1 MIGVTIEA
9 HLKTSGI
16 SGSEKMSISKTE
28 GIVLKYTN
36 LGEADKILTILTRN
50 NGKIKAIAKGC
61 RKPKSSLLSSSEVFV
76 FSEFVLYK
84 GTNFYH
90 ISQALTRETF
100 YNIRKDLLRLSYATY
115 FAELAET
122 VSYEGLPSE
131 RLFLLL
137 AKALYY
143 LSTGE
148 IPMGL
153 LHLGYQ
159 LKLMDISGYR
169 PNLTKCAVCRKTSE
183 EFARFSVGQGGV
195 ICGDCSPYENLT
207 KDGDVFKISQ
217 GTIEAFKFLLNTEIS
232 RLNTKKIDNTI
243 FNEIDKITRS
253 FIQRHLDKRFKSLD
267 FLDGIKDSDF

>member
-1 MIGVTIEA
+1 
-9 HLKTSGI
+9 
-16 SGSEKMSISKTE
+16 MSILKTE
-28 GIVLKYTN
+28 GIVLRQTN
-36 LGEADKILTILTRN
+36 LGEADKILTILTRS

-61 RKPKSSLLSSSEVFV
+61 RKPKSSLLSTSEIFV

-90 ISQALTRETF
+90 ISQAVARETF
-100 YNIRKDLLRLSYATY
+100 YNLRKDLLRLSYATY
-115 FAELAET
+115 FAELAES
-122 VSYEGLPSE
+122 VSEEELQNE
-131 RLFLLL
+131 KLFLLL

-153 LHLGYQ
+153 IYLGYQ

-169 PNLTKCAVCRKTSE
+169 PNLTRCALCREAKE
-183 EFARFSVGQGGV
+183 DYARFSIDLGGV
-195 ICGDCSPYENLT
+195 ICAGCSSGENL
-207 KDGDVFKISQ
+207 KNNGDVFRISQ
-217 GTIEAFKFLLNTEIS
+217 GSIEAFKFLLNTEIS

-253 FIQRHLDKRFKSLD
+253 FIQRHLDKKFKSLE
-267 FLDGIKDSDF
+267 FLDGIKDLDFQC

>member
-1 MIGVTIEA
+1 
-9 HLKTSGI
+9 
-16 SGSEKMSISKTE
+16 MSISKTE

-76 FSEFVLYK
+76 FSEFVIYK
-84 GTNFYH
+84 GANFYH
-90 ISQALTRETF
+90 ISQAATRETF

-115 FAELAET
+115 FAELAEA
-122 VSYEGLPSE
+122 VSDEGIPSE

-137 AKALYY
+137 AKTLYY
-143 LSTGE
+143 LSTEE

-169 PNLTKCAVCRKTSE
+169 PNLARCAVCRKASE
-183 EFARFSVGQGGV
+183 DYIRFSVGLGGV
-195 ICGDCSPYENLT
+195 ICGDCSSDESLR
-207 KDGDVFKISQ
+207 KDGDIFKISQ
-217 GTIEAFKFLLNTEIS
+217 GTVEAFKFLFNTEIS

-253 FIQRHLDKRFKSLD
+253 FIQSHLDKRFKSLD
-267 FLDGIKDSDF
+267 FLDEIKDSGF

>member
-1 MIGVTIEA
+1 MGVA
-9 HLKTSGI
+9 
-16 SGSEKMSISKTE
+16 KTE

-36 LGEADKILTILTRN
+36 LGESDKILTILTRN

-90 ISQALTRETF
+90 ISQAVTRETF

-122 VSYEGLPSE
+122 VSEEGIPCE

-143 LSTGE
+143 LSVGE

-169 PNLTKCAVCRKTSE
+169 PNLSRCGVCRKAQDDFT
-183 EFARFSVGQGGV
+183 RFSVSLGSV
-195 ICGDCSPYENLT
+195 VCSDCSSDESFR
-207 KDGDVFKISQ
+207 KQGDVFKLSP
-217 GTIEAFKFLLNTEIS
+217 GSTEAFKFLLNTEIS

-253 FIQRHLDKRFKSLD
+253 FILNHLDKRFKSLE
-267 FLDGIKDSDF
+267 FLDDIKDSEF

>member
-1 MIGVTIEA
+1 MG
-9 HLKTSGI
+9 
-16 SGSEKMSISKTE
+16 ISKTE

-36 LGEADKILTILTRN
+36 LGESDKILTILTRN

-76 FSEFVLYK
+76 FSEFILYK

-90 ISQALTRETF
+90 ISQAVTREAF

-115 FAELAET
+115 FAELADT
-122 VSYEGLPSE
+122 VSEEGIPSE

-143 LSTGE
+143 LSVGE

-153 LHLGYQ
+153 LNLGYQ

-169 PNLTKCAVCRKTSE
+169 PNLTRCGVCRKAGEDFT
-183 EFARFSVGQGGV
+183 RFSVSLGSAV
-195 ICGDCSPYENLT
+195 CSDCSIDESFR
-207 KDGDVFKISQ
+207 KQGDVFKLSP
-217 GTIEAFKFLLNTEIS
+217 GSTEAFKFLLNTEIS

-253 FIQRHLDKRFKSLD
+253 FILSHLDKRFKSLE
-267 FLDGIKDSDF
+267 FLDDIKDSEF

>member
-1 MIGVTIEA
+1 
-9 HLKTSGI
+9 
-16 SGSEKMSISKTE
+16 MSISKTE

-61 RKPKSSLLSSSEVFV
+61 RKSKSSLLSSSEIFV

-90 ISQALTRETF
+90 ISQAVTRETF

-122 VSYEGLPSE
+122 VSDEEIPSE
-131 RLFLLL
+131 RLFMLL
-137 AKALYY
+137 AKTLYY
-143 LSTGE
+143 LSRGE
-148 IPMGL
+148 IPMGI
-153 LHLGYQ
+153 LHLAYQ

-169 PNLTKCAVCRKTSE
+169 PNLMRCVGCRKVSDE
-183 EFARFSVGQGGV
+183 YKRFSVNLGGV
-195 ICGDCSPYENLT
+195 VCEDCNSDRDFMKSGDI
-207 KDGDVFKISQ
+207 FKISQ

-243 FNEIDKITRS
+243 FNEIDRITRS
-253 FIQRHLDKRFKSLD
+253 FVQCHLDKKFKSLD
-267 FLDGIKDSDF
+267 FLDNIKDSEF

>member
-1 MIGVTIEA
+1 
-9 HLKTSGI
+9 
-16 SGSEKMSISKTE
+16 MSISKTE
-28 GIVLKYTN
+28 GIVLKHTN
-36 LGEADKILTILTRN
+36 LGEADRILTILTRN

-76 FSEFVLYK
+76 FSEFVIYK
-84 GTNFYH
+84 GSNFYH
-90 ISQALTRETF
+90 VSQAATRETF

-115 FAELAET
+115 FAELAEA
-122 VSYEGLPSE
+122 VSDEDIPSE

-137 AKALYY
+137 AKTLYY
-143 LSTGE
+143 LSAGE

-153 LHLGYQ
+153 INLGYQ

-169 PNLTKCAVCRKTSE
+169 PNLTRCAVCRKANE
-183 EFARFSVGQGGV
+183 DYARFSIGMGGV
-195 ICGDCSPYENLT
+195 ICGDCGSDESIR

-217 GTIEAFKFLLNTEIS
+217 GTVEAFKFLLNTEIS

-253 FIQRHLDKRFKSLD
+253 FIQSHLDKKFKSLD
-267 FLDGIKDSDF
+267 FLDDIKDSDF

>member
-1 MIGVTIEA
+1 MP
-9 HLKTSGI
+9 
-16 SGSEKMSISKTE
+16 ISKTE

-61 RKPKSSLLSSSEVFV
+61 RKPKSSLLSSSEIFV

-90 ISQALTRETF
+90 ISQAVTRETF
-100 YNIRKDLLRLSYATY
+100 YNIRKDLLKLSYATY
-115 FAELAET
+115 FAELAEA
-122 VSYEGLPSE
+122 VSEEELPSE

-153 LHLGYQ
+153 IHLGYQ

-169 PNLTKCAVCRKTSE
+169 PNLTRCVHCRNAE
-183 EFARFSVGQGGV
+183 NEYVRFSVALGGV
-195 ICGDCSPYENLT
+195 VCRSCSMDKNAKIE
-207 KDGDVFKISQ
+207 GDVFKISQ

-253 FIQRHLDKRFKSLD
+253 FILRHLDKRFKSLE
-267 FLDGIKDSDF
+267 FLDDIKDSEI

>member
-1 MIGVTIEA
+1 MIGVTIKA
-9 HLKTSGI
+9 RLRTSGI
-16 SGSEKMSISKTE
+16 SGSEEMSISKTE
-28 GIVLKYTN
+28 GIVLKHTN
-36 LGEADKILTILTRN
+36 LGEADRILTILTRN

-76 FSEFVLYK
+76 FSEFVVYK
-84 GTNFYH
+84 GANFYH
-90 ISQALTRETF
+90 VSQASTRETF

-115 FAELAET
+115 FAELAES
-122 VSYEGLPSE
+122 VSDEDIPSE

-137 AKALYY
+137 AKVLYY

-153 LHLGYQ
+153 LHVGYQ

-169 PNLTKCAVCRKTSE
+169 PNLAKCAICGKSSE
-183 EFARFSVGQGGV
+183 DFIKFSVNLGGV
-195 ICGDCSPYENLT
+195 ICGDCSTDERLW
-207 KDGDVFKISQ
+207 KDGDVFKISH
-217 GTIEAFKFLLNTEIS
+217 GTIEVFKFLLNTEIS

-253 FIQRHLDKRFKSLD
+253 FILSHLDKRFKSLD
-267 FLDGIKDSDF
+267 FLDDIKDSGF

>member
-1 MIGVTIEA
+1 
-9 HLKTSGI
+9 
-16 SGSEKMSISKTE
+16 MSISKTE

-61 RKPKSSLLSSSEVFV
+61 RKSKSSLLSSSEIFV

-90 ISQALTRETF
+90 ISQAVTRETF

-122 VSYEGLPSE
+122 VSDEEIPSE
-131 RLFLLL
+131 RLFMLL
-137 AKALYY
+137 AKTLYY
-143 LSTGE
+143 LSKGE
-148 IPMGL
+148 IPMGI

-169 PNLTKCAVCRKTSE
+169 PNLVKCGVCRNASDECK
-183 EFARFSVGQGGV
+183 RFSVDLGGV
-195 ICGDCSPYENLT
+195 ICEACNADHDFKKSGDI
-207 KDGDVFKISQ
+207 FKISQ

-243 FNEIDKITRS
+243 FNEIDRITRS
-253 FIQRHLDKRFKSLD
+253 FVQNHLDKRFKSLD
-267 FLDGIKDSDF
+267 FLDGIKDSEF

>member
-1 MIGVTIEA
+1 
-9 HLKTSGI
+9 
-16 SGSEKMSISKTE
+16 MSISKTE
-28 GIVLKYTN
+28 GIVLKHTD

-90 ISQALTRETF
+90 ISQAVTRETF

-115 FAELAET
+115 FAELAEA
-122 VSYEGLPSE
+122 VSDEGIPSE

-137 AKALYY
+137 AKSLYY
-143 LSTGE
+143 LSE
-148 IPMGL
+148 EKVPMGIL
-153 LHLGYQ
+153 SLGYQ

-169 PNLTKCAVCRKTSE
+169 PNLTRCSLCRKVSE
-183 EFARFSVGQGGV
+183 DYTRFSVDLGGV
-195 ICGDCSPYENLT
+195 ICGNCSTDENL
-207 KDGDVFKISQ
+207 KNAGDVFKISQ
-217 GTIEAFKFLLNTEIS
+217 GTAEAIKFLLNIEIS

-243 FNEIDKITRS
+243 FNEIERITRS
-253 FIQRHLDKRFKSLD
+253 FIQSHLDKRFKSLD
-267 FLDGIKDSDF
+267 FLDAIKDSGF

>member
-1 MIGVTIEA
+1 
-9 HLKTSGI
+9 
-16 SGSEKMSISKTE
+16 MSISKTE

-36 LGEADKILTILTRN
+36 LGEADKILTILTRS

-61 RKPKSSLLSSSEVFV
+61 RKPKSSLLSSTEVFV
-76 FSEFVLYK
+76 FSEFILYK
-84 GTNFYH
+84 GMNFYH
-90 ISQALTRETF
+90 ISQAVTRETF
-100 YNIRKDLLRLSYATY
+100 YNLRNDLLKLSYATY

-122 VSYEGLPSE
+122 VSAEGLPNE

-137 AKALYY
+137 AKVLYY

-153 LHLGYQ
+153 LHLAYQ

-169 PNLTKCAVCRKTSE
+169 PNLARCAVCRKASE
-183 EFARFSVGQGGV
+183 EYPRFSVSMGGV
-195 ICGDCSPYENLT
+195 ICGDCSFDENLR
-207 KDGDVFKISQ
+207 KDGDIFKLSQ
-217 GTIEAFKFLLNTEIS
+217 GTTEAFKFLLNTEIS

-243 FNEIDKITRS
+243 FNEIDRITRA

-267 FLDGIKDSDF
+267 FLDDIKNSDV